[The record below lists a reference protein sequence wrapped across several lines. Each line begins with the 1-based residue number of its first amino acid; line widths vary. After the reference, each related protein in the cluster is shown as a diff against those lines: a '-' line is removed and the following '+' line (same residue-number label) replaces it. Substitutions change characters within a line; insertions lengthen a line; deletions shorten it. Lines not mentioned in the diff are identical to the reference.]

1 MTNFIHRLESSG
13 LILRKHGKYGS
24 HQLKMGHQNCINL
37 VLYNNRNKI
46 TCMLIDTAIIVLYSV
61 YLRDFVDDSN
71 TKYVQV

>member
-1 MTNFIHRLESSG
+1 MVKIS
-13 LILRKHGKYGS
+13 S

-61 YLRDFVDDSN
+61 YLHAGFCRQF
-71 TKYVQV
+71 KYKICSSVLDENILSAGLLPYFS

>member
-1 MTNFIHRLESSG
+1 MVKIS
-13 LILRKHGKYGS
+13 S

-61 YLRDFVDDSN
+61 YLRDFVHNSN
-71 TKYVQV
+71 TKYVQVREMI

>member
-1 MTNFIHRLESSG
+1 MVKIS
-13 LILRKHGKYGS
+13 S

-61 YLRDFVDDSN
+61 YLHAGFLVEPAVKRIMDISFISRFG
-71 TKYVQV
+71 

>member
-1 MTNFIHRLESSG
+1 MVKIS
-13 LILRKHGKYGS
+13 S

-61 YLRDFVDDSN
+61 YLRDFVHNSN
-71 TKYVQV
+71 TKYVQVR

>member
-1 MTNFIHRLESSG
+1 MVKIS
-13 LILRKHGKYGS
+13 S

-61 YLRDFVDDSN
+61 YLRDFVLNSN
-71 TKYVQV
+71 TKYVQVR

>member
-1 MTNFIHRLESSG
+1 MVKIS
-13 LILRKHGKYGS
+13 S

-61 YLRDFVDDSN
+61 YRRNFVDDSN
-71 TKYVQV
+71 TKYVQVC

>member
-1 MTNFIHRLESSG
+1 MVKIS
-13 LILRKHGKYGS
+13 S